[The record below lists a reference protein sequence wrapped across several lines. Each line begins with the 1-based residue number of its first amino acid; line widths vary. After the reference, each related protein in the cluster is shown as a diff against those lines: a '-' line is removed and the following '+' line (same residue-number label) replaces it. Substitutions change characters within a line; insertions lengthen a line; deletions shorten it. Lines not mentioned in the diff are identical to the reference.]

1 MGMVKMME
9 ITEKRVT
16 IPLDRYESLLDTET
30 RETVLRDYIKRNRY
44 ADREIMMRILG
55 HPGDADEIKR
65 SEERERE
72 RLLKENAEVK
82 EDAGTT

>member
-1 MGMVKMME
+1 MGMVEMME
-9 ITEKRVT
+9 LTEKRVT

-55 HPGDADEIKR
+55 RPGDADAIKR
-65 SEERERE
+65 SEELERE

>member
-1 MGMVKMME
+1 MGMVKRME

-44 ADREIMMRILG
+44 VDREIMMRILG
-55 HPGDADEIKR
+55 CPCDADEIKR

>member
-44 ADREIMMRILG
+44 VDREIMMRILG
-55 HPGDADEIKR
+55 CPSDADEIKK
-65 SEERERE
+65 SEELERE
-72 RLLKENAEVK
+72 RLLKENTEVK

>member
-1 MGMVKMME
+1 MEMVEMMVS
-9 ITEKRVT
+9 TEKMVA
-16 IPLDRYESLLDTET
+16 IPIERYESLLDTET

-55 HPGDADEIKR
+55 CPGDADEIKR
-65 SEERERE
+65 SEELERE

>member
-1 MGMVKMME
+1 MGMVEMME

-55 HPGDADEIKR
+55 FPGDADEIKR
-65 SEERERE
+65 SEELERE

>member
-1 MGMVKMME
+1 MGMVEMME

-55 HPGDADEIKR
+55 CPDDADEIKR
-65 SEERERE
+65 SEEMERE
-72 RLLKENAEVK
+72 RLLKENAEVT

>member
-1 MGMVKMME
+1 MGMVEMME

-55 HPGDADEIKR
+55 CHGDADEIKR
-65 SEERERE
+65 SEELERE
-72 RLLKENAEVK
+72 RLLKENTEVK